1 MANGLSFDIPE
12 WGTDARAPLLYRA
25 CPGTAEGLK
34 QMSQAGV
41 VSRSRQLCGDVV
53 ARLHSHGIE
62 VVPFITV
69 GCLVVGFWCVLS
81 LPAIV
86 QALNLRAEHKSA
98 TAVRS
103 SVQPRVHFRVIASS
117 GGATMPELRRLQ
129 SSQRPTK
136 RSRDRRSTRGP
147 ATAFTAAR

>member
-1 MANGLSFDIPE
+1 
-12 WGTDARAPLLYRA
+12 
-25 CPGTAEGLK
+25 
-34 QMSQAGV
+34 MSEAGV
-41 VSRSRQLCGDVV
+41 ASRARQLCGDVV

-86 QALNLRAEHKSA
+86 QALNLRAERKST
-98 TAVRS
+98 TAARS
-103 SVQPRVHFRVIASS
+103 SAQPRVHFRVIASS
-117 GGATMPELRRLQ
+117 GVATMPELRRLQ
-129 SSQRPTK
+129 ASRPTK
-136 RSRDRRSTRGP
+136 RSRDRRSTRRP